1 MKSSVRWLVPGS
13 VMALVAVGA
22 LAPGASADLPA
33 KTPREVLVMA
43 AEADVDAFSGT
54 VVARTDLGIPTA
66 LLGGMGGEP
75 GMGGSGLG
83 EEERT
88 VRVWKD
94 GDTLARAS
102 VASLMGEKTLI
113 RNGDDLWYYD
123 SSTSTL
129 TTGEVPEHDGT
140 DKPDA
145 PWDGDVPD
153 PAEAAQWLLDAVE
166 PTTEVTAGDPTV
178 VAGREAYEV
187 VLTPQQD
194 GTLIGEA
201 SMAVDAQ
208 TGAVLRV
215 QVTAVGASS
224 PAIDVG
230 YTTFD
235 PSAPPADVFAL
246 GTPPGATV
254 EQLEPMGDKHG
265 GGGDKASYQGVEP
278 DVSVVGEGWTSVVVL
293 PADLMTPPAG
303 SGEPGDDPLAMLPP
317 ELLSPVDGGSVL
329 TTALL
334 SVMLADDGRVLVG
347 AVTPEVLAAAAE

>member
-1 MKSSVRWLVPGS
+1 MKSSVRWRVPGS

-33 KTPREVLVMA
+33 KTPQEVLVMA

-54 VVARTDLGIPTA
+54 VVARTELGIPTA
-66 LLGGMGGEP
+66 LLSGMGGEP
-75 GMGGSGLG
+75 GMGGGGLG

-102 VASLMGEKTLI
+102 VASLMGEQTLI

-129 TTGEVPEHDGT
+129 TTGQVPEYDDS

-153 PAEAAQWLLDAVE
+153 PAEAAQWLLDVVE
-166 PTTEVTAGDPTV
+166 PTTQVTAGDPTV

-187 VLTPQQD
+187 VLTPEQA
-194 GTLIGEA
+194 GTLIGSA

-224 PAIDVG
+224 PAVDIG
-230 YTTFD
+230 YTAFD

-254 EQLEPMGDKHG
+254 EQLEPMGDKPAAES
-265 GGGDKASYQGVEP
+265 DKAAYSGAEP

-293 PADLMTPPAG
+293 PDDVVAPPADAAEQG
-303 SGEPGDDPLAMLPP
+303 NDPLAMLPP
-317 ELLSPVDGGSVL
+317 DLLTPVDGGSVL
-329 TTALL
+329 STALL

>member
-33 KTPREVLVMA
+33 KTPQEVLVMA
-43 AEADVDAFSGT
+43 AEAEVEAFSGT

-66 LLGGMGGEP
+66 LLGGLGGEP
-75 GMGGSGLG
+75 SMGGGGLS

-94 GDTLARAS
+94 GDDLARAS

-113 RNGDDLWYYD
+113 RNGDDLWYFD

-129 TTGEVPEHDGT
+129 TTGQVPEYDDA

-166 PTTEVTAGDPTV
+166 PTTQVSAGDPTV

-187 VLTPQQD
+187 ALTPQQD
-194 GTLIGEA
+194 GTLIGSA

-224 PAIDVG
+224 PAVDVG
-230 YTTFD
+230 YTAFD
-235 PSAPPADVFAL
+235 PTAPSADVFAL

-254 EQLEPMGDKHG
+254 EQLEPMGDKPS
-265 GGGDKASYQGVEP
+265 GDKPSRQGDEP
-278 DVSVVGEGWTSVVVL
+278 DVNVVGEGWTSVVVL
-293 PADLMTPPAG
+293 PADLTTPPADAA
-303 SGEPGDDPLAMLPP
+303 GDDPLAMLPP
-317 ELLSPVDGGSVL
+317 DVLQPVDGGSVL
-329 TTALL
+329 STALL

>member
-1 MKSSVRWLVPGS
+1 
-13 VMALVAVGA
+13 MALVAVGA

-33 KTPREVLVMA
+33 KTPQEVLVMA
-43 AEADVDAFSGT
+43 AEADVESFSGT

-66 LLGGMGGEP
+66 LLGGLGGEP
-75 GMGGSGLG
+75 GMGGGGLSD
-83 EEERT
+83 EERT

-94 GDTLARAS
+94 GDDLARAS

-113 RNGDDLWYYD
+113 RNGDDLWYFD
-123 SSTSTL
+123 SSSATL
-129 TTGEVPEHDGT
+129 TTGQVPEYDDA
-140 DKPDA
+140 DKADA
-145 PWDGDVPD
+145 PWNGEVPD

-166 PTTEVTAGDPTV
+166 PTTQVSAGDPTV

-187 VLTPQQD
+187 ALTPQQD
-194 GTLIGEA
+194 GTLIGSA

-230 YTTFD
+230 YTDFD
-235 PSAPPADVFAL
+235 PTAPSADVFAL

-254 EQLEPMGDKHG
+254 EQLEPMGDKPS
-265 GGGDKASYQGVEP
+265 GDKSSRQGDEA

-293 PADLMTPPAG
+293 PADLMTPPADATG
-303 SGEPGDDPLAMLPP
+303 DAAGDDPLAMLPP
-317 ELLSPVDGGSVL
+317 DVLQPVDGGSVL
-329 TTALL
+329 STALL

-347 AVTPEVLAAAAE
+347 AVTPEVLAVAAE